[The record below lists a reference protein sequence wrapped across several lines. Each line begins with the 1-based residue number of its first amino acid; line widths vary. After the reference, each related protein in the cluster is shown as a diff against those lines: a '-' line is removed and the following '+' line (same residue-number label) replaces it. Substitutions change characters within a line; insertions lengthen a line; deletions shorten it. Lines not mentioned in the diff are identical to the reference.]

1 MPHGDGIAASAVT
14 EALHCRVR
22 NICGAIRQELPERHS
37 DTVHRTVTTKS
48 ASRLA
53 NEHTWESLLP
63 LLDASRLLGAS
74 ETCPTR
80 LRGYLQMHIQVHTCE
95 RKTER
100 AQPIRDPDDKVC
112 QQSTST

>member
-1 MPHGDGIAASAVT
+1 MPHGDGTAASAVT

-22 NICGAIRQELPERHS
+22 SICSAIRQELRERHS
-37 DTVHRTVTTKS
+37 GTVQPKVYGH
-48 ASRLA
+48 RLA
-53 NEHTWESLLP
+53 NEHTWESLLR

-80 LRGYLQMHIQVHTCE
+80 LRGYLQMHIRVHTCD

-100 AQPIRDPDDKVC
+100 AQPICEPDDKVC